1 MLFLFRSAPEVEKR
15 IHSKLFRRFWRSRGT
30 KEPAYITVYCWANI
44 SKLSGTNAVFVNKT
58 TPKFWFHRMLTVTT
72 YFPSVLDSF
81 KIFAHF
87 YFFCFHYVDTDRKRD
102 IHITRFHFV
111 WRIHTEIQLVF
122 QVFKARV
129 KIIVWL
135 FLYDF
140 SMGDAKENHQRAF
153 HWIEQILLSLEVHLQ
168 TLIWSGVVSAL
179 SLNWTKWGSLWHF
192 DSARSKVTVIFAL
205 PLMM

>member
-1 MLFLFRSAPEVEKR
+1 
-15 IHSKLFRRFWRSRGT
+15 
-30 KEPAYITVYCWANI
+30 
-44 SKLSGTNAVFVNKT
+44 
-58 TPKFWFHRMLTVTT
+58 MLTQT
-72 YFPSVLDSF
+72 
-81 KIFAHF
+81 
-87 YFFCFHYVDTDRKRD
+87 KRD
-102 IHITRFHFV
+102 VHITRFHFV

-179 SLNWTKWGSLWHF
+179 SLNWTKWGSGILTAQDPRLQLYSLCHLW
-192 DSARSKVTVIFAL
+192 SKILSFIDL
-205 PLMM
+205 PLGNQMIEVVKIDQSHEDSHLLFQTRVATSWRLFCSSSVLKDNFFSCAKI